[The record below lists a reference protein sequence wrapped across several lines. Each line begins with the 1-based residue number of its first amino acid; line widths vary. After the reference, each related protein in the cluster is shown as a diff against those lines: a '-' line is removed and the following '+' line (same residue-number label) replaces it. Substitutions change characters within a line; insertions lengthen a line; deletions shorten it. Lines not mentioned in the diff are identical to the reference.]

1 MRMNEYVQAFQRR
14 LIGHFETK
22 AEEFIKYSEEN
33 GTTAPV
39 AAQLAGLYKELAEVM
54 KN

>member
-1 MRMNEYVQAFQRR
+1 MNKQIQEFNQR
-14 LIGHFETK
+14 LICLFESK

-39 AAQLAGLYKELAEVM
+39 AAQIAGMYTELAEVM
-54 KN
+54 KH